1 MTYLQRLT
9 SSRPQRLTGPWS
21 TERLTTGTSCVN
33 RTGEQHDLNTD
44 AKQREMVADPGGTV
58 QDITDR
64 IRCSTTAPH
73 VQVKLGML
81 FPPFFRPCCLP
92 FTKGRKVRAC
102 VFGSVYSWPSADLEI
117 RSGRGTMLRR
127 LCCVCQFDFNG
138 QAKPTRYLIKMAPL

>member
-1 MTYLQRLT
+1 MTYFERLT

-44 AKQREMVADPGGTV
+44 AKQREMVADQGGTV
-58 QDITDR
+58 QDITDQ

-73 VQVKLGML
+73 VKLGIIL
-81 FPPFFRPCCLP
+81 CSPFLRPCCLP
-92 FTKGRKVRAC
+92 FTKRRKVRAC

-127 LCCVCQFDFNG
+127 LCCVCQFDFTG
-138 QAKPTRYLIKMAPL
+138 QAKPTCYLIKMALL